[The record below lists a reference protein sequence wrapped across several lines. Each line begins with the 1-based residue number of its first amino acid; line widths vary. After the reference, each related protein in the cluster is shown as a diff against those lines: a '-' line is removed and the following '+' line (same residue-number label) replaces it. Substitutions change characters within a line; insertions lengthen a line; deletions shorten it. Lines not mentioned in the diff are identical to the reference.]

1 MNYSIDK
8 IDLTLAGVYTFVN
21 DFLKF
26 LDQNSIQVEGQIK
39 PGVKA
44 KITDSELISI
54 GMLRCLL
61 GMDCIK
67 TFYSLGRNIL
77 IKCFPGLP
85 NYEGLIKGLNR
96 TVRTQIMVLQI
107 LLMMSKKSCQSS
119 IFLADATPYPVCHNK
134 RIFTHKVFNGLAKR
148 GKSSMGWFYGFK
160 IHLVTDKFGKL
171 LALKITAG
179 QVNERNPLPHL
190 LNALKGTVIADA
202 AYLSKD
208 LVEDLWGKSIHLFT
222 GVRNNMKK
230 LMTKAQHQK
239 LKSRQRIE
247 VTFGILKQRLALV
260 SSLPRSVMGGFSRI
274 CCSFLAYIFAYQRQV
289 FGY

>member
-8 IDLTLAGVYTFVN
+8 IDLTLAGIYRFVN

-39 PGVKA
+39 PGVKP

-67 TFYSLGRNIL
+67 TFYGLGRNML

-96 TVRTQIMVLQI
+96 TVRTQ
-107 LLMMSKKSCQSS
+107 
-119 IFLADATPYPVCHNK
+119 N
-134 RIFTHKVFNGLAKR
+134 
-148 GKSSMGWFYGFK
+148 
-160 IHLVTDKFGKL
+160 LVTDKFGKL

-179 QVNERNPLPHL
+179 QVNERHPLPHL
-190 LNALKGTVIADA
+190 LNTLKGTVIADA

-208 LVEDLWGKSIHLFT
+208 LVQELWGKSIHLFT

-247 VTFGILKQRLALV
+247 VTFGILKQRLALL
-260 SSLPRSVMGGFSRI
+260 SSLPRSVKGGFSRI
-274 CCSFLAYIFAYQRQV
+274 CCSFLAYIFAYQRQA